1 MIIDAAIFCLALN
14 IFHEARGE
22 PEPGR
27 IEVALVTLNRAQASG
42 QTVCQVVKAPFQFS
56 WTQTKSMSV
65 PRYEPKIWIRSL
77 DEASRVHR
85 YLHPMD
91 TRNSL
96 FFHTKDISPKWA
108 KYKKRTIVIGNLI
121 FYTNRNS

>member
-1 MIIDAAIFCLALN
+1 MGIEAAIFCLALN

-27 IEVALVTLNRAQASG
+27 IEVALVTLNRAQATG
-42 QTVCQVVKAPFQFS
+42 QSVCQVVKAPFQFS
-56 WTQTKSMSV
+56 WTLKYKAV
-65 PRYEPKIWIRSL
+65 APNHEPKAWKRSVE
-77 DEASRVHR
+77 EAKKVYN
-85 YLHPMD
+85 YLHRMD

-96 FFHTKDISPKWA
+96 FFHTKEIRPKWA
-108 KYKKRTIVIGNLI
+108 KYKKRTIVIGNHI